1 VNSGAFYS
9 YISHGLGRVIGVAAA
24 FIALPAYAAMQIGLF
39 GLFGVVA
46 SGIMETAAGVKVSWF
61 PCALVAWLLVAVLG
75 TLWVDLSGK
84 VLAVLLTVDILIVL
98 IYDAVML
105 AHPFHGHVD
114 LAPLAPAQLLT
125 PEVAAMLV
133 LAISGFVGFE
143 ATVVLS
149 EEAKDPK
156 KTIGRATHWAVLLP
170 GLLCGVSA
178 WAMAVSAGSA
188 NIVQSSKDNTTD
200 LVFQLAGP
208 YVPTALVDIGYV
220 LLLTSVFAAL
230 LAFHTAVTRYQFAL
244 GRERVLPRLW
254 GVAHPRTGAPLSGSI
269 TQSVLALGVLVVYYL
284 TKTDPLVH
292 LFAWLTVAGG
302 LGVLILMWAT
312 SLAVVGFFVRRRRKE
327 NVWRARIAP
336 LLAFLL
342 LTAVLGATIIG
353 LGELL
358 QVDAGSPFNWLFT
371 TVYAVCATFGV
382 GYALIMRGARP
393 DVYAGIGRGTEG
405 FVVPESVFGR
415 PAHLHKVI
423 ADVAHH
429 A

>member
-1 VNSGAFYS
+1 
-9 YISHGLGRVIGVAAA
+9 
-24 FIALPAYAAMQIGLF
+24 
-39 GLFGVVA
+39 
-46 SGIMETAAGVKVSWF
+46 
-61 PCALVAWLLVAVLG
+61 
-75 TLWVDLSGK
+75 
-84 VLAVLLTVDILIVL
+84 VLAVLLTVEILIVL
-98 IYDAVML
+98 VYDFVMV
-105 AHPFHGHVD
+105 AHPFGGHISFTT
-114 LAPLAPAQLLT
+114 LAPTQLLT

-133 LAISGFVGFE
+133 LAIAGFVGFE

-178 WAMAVSAGSA
+178 WAMSVNAGSG
-188 NIVQSSKDNTTD
+188 NIVQSAKDNTTD
-200 LVFQLAGP
+200 LVFKLVGP
-208 YVPTALVDIGYV
+208 HVPEALVNIGYI
-220 LLLTSVFAAL
+220 LFLTSVFAAL

-254 GVAHPRTGAPLSGSI
+254 GVAHPRTGAPLVGSI
-269 TQSVLALGVLVVYYL
+269 TQSALALGVLVLYYV

-292 LFAWLTVAGG
+292 LFAWMTTVGG

-312 SLAVVGFFVRRRRKE
+312 SLAVIGFFVRHRRRE
-327 NVWRARIAP
+327 NIWRAQIAP

-353 LGELL
+353 LGDLL
-358 QVDAGSPFNWLFT
+358 QVSPDSPFRWLFPT
-371 TVYAVCATFGV
+371 IYAVCATFGI
-382 GYALIMRGARP
+382 GWAAIMRGARP
-393 DVYAGIGRGTEG
+393 DAYAGIGRGTEG
-405 FVVPESVFGR
+405 FVVPESVFAR
-415 PAHLHKVI
+415 PAHLHKVT